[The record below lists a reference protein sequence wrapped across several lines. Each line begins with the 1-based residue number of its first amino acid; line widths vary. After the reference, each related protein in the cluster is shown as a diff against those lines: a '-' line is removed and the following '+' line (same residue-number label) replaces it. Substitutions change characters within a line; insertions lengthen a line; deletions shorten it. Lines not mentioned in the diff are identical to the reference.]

1 MYKFQSPSIFFRWD
15 VYIYS
20 PCGMKFASK
29 KKLAKFLEMTNQS
42 LDPENFDFTP
52 YGQQQDP
59 EQLPNQETSAHFGS
73 SRNEDQYAFP
83 RIQNTESPV
92 CTHLHVHGGTQ
103 SNAHLQL
110 VDPVIMIE
118 NNPNSI
124 IHELAQPQV
133 LNLSLNQTTFPQPL
147 REVHPVHHHLERVE
161 REKQARAKM
170 LATKINAA
178 TRDDE
183 STSSMMTSST
193 MSTMSEQQQTFN
205 CTYKATTSNCLSN
218 FHIIESYD
226 SLA

>member
-1 MYKFQSPSIFFRWD
+1 
-15 VYIYS
+15 
-20 PCGMKFASK
+20 MKFASK

-42 LDPENFDFTP
+42 LDPEDFDFTP

-59 EQLPNQETSAHFGS
+59 EQLLNQDPSAHFGT
-73 SRNEDQYAFP
+73 SRSQNEDEYAFP

-92 CTHLHVHGGTQ
+92 CAHLQVHGGTQ

-133 LNLSLNQTTFPQPL
+133 LNLSLNQTMFPQPF
-147 REVHPVHHHLERVE
+147 REVYPFHQLERGE
-161 REKQARAKM
+161 RERQARAKM

-183 STSSMMTSST
+183 RLASTSSMMTS
-193 MSTMSEQQQTFN
+193 STMSEQQQTFN
-205 CTYKATTSNCLSN
+205 CTYKATTSSYMPN